1 MGFNC
6 FKPRA
11 ISRRQFTFYHQVP
24 RYSWYS
30 FYRPRK
36 DERPSRPWSHPVVLN
51 TGTLD
56 LESSAL
62 TNRPLQT
69 LSSRLVASNDHS
81 YIVNTTYFES
91 IEATSKHGKAI
102 KFFHSRSTKANIE
115 FIVKFIE
122 KLLQGVLNHR
132 NHLKNYHSTIKE
144 FYNPKQNV

>member
-1 MGFNC
+1 MAPFLWMGFNC

-36 DERPSRPWSHPVVLN
+36 DERPSRPWSHAVVLN

-91 IEATSKHGKAI
+91 IEATSKHGKADQQ
-102 KFFHSRSTKANIE
+102 KQTLNS
-115 FIVKFIE
+115 
-122 KLLQGVLNHR
+122 LLSL
-132 NHLKNYHSTIKE
+132 LKSCFKG
-144 FYNPKQNV
+144 F